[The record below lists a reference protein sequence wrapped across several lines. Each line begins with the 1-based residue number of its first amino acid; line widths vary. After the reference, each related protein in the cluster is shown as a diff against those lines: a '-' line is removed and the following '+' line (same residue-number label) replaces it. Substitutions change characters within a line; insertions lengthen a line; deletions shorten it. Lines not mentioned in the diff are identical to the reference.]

1 MVEQRTDGALLYLHM
16 GTSPPEQKNHPLR
29 SRRSKTARASLET
42 WASQWSA
49 ADTSHVVLGLVTA
62 FLLLASPLVPY
73 LFTTF
78 GELLLWTLLIG
89 VPLGIVGVVLE
100 HRLARQP

>member
-1 MVEQRTDGALLYLHM
+1 MRQSHQDQENLSTRQTRV
-16 GTSPPEQKNHPLR
+16 R
-29 SRRSKTARASLET
+29 SARAALEV
-42 WASQWSA
+42 WVVQWSA

-78 GELLLWTLLIG
+78 SDLLAWTCLIG
-89 VPLGIVGVVLE
+89 IPLGIVGVVMD
-100 HRLARQP
+100 HRVARHS